1 MDCGV
6 TGQNL
11 ASFSRKNLC
20 HTLET
25 QSVEYS
31 QLPPY
36 CRDVKCECHQPER
49 HKLNVFKEKFH
60 KGLFWHI
67 KREAN
72 KSFVQRSTPRD
83 CINIFYEVSFN

>member
-6 TGQNL
+6 NIWQLSAGK
-11 ASFSRKNLC
+11 AC
-20 HTLET
+20 AT
-25 QSVEYS
+25 QSKQCVGYS

-36 CRDVKCECHQPER
+36 CRNVKCECHQPER
-49 HKLNVFKEKFH
+49 YKLNIFKKNFH